1 MRECFRKWPIQCTRQ
16 RNFAAQLCEQSSF
29 QGGSHGLMVNY
40 LTKGQWKALI
50 RNEKC
55 VETISSGGNFIT
67 PHPALIPFLL
77 KLFEKPKSIAFWYRH
92 QQAGHE
98 WKENLSKHMLQC
110 SQACVFI
117 LTGVHSSYQLP
128 PAWAMCPLLVN
139 TGTGP
144 VSKPPNY
151 NQQIMFSPLFTT
163 HRSYDSVFL
172 PSSLIMEMIQLFP
185 CEQEQFCKQ
194 KEMFALWQCK
204 KYSHTIQGCKFI
216 LRKVLYHLPPVSH
229 SCVV

>member
-1 MRECFRKWPIQCTRQ
+1 MLR
-16 RNFAAQLCEQSSF
+16 
-29 QGGSHGLMVNY
+29 
-40 LTKGQWKALI
+40 
-50 RNEKC
+50 
-55 VETISSGGNFIT
+55 ISSGGNFIT

-77 KLFEKPKSIAFWYRH
+77 KLSVKPKSIVFWYRH

-151 NQQIMFSPLFTT
+151 NQQI
-163 HRSYDSVFL
+163 VFL
-172 PSSLIMEMIQLFP
+172 PLMDLMASCVKYVYYFYMWTRTILQTKIN
-185 CEQEQFCKQ
+185 
-194 KEMFALWQCK
+194 ALWQCK
-204 KYSHTIQGCKFI
+204 KYSHTIQGSKFI
-216 LRKVLYHLPPVSH
+216 LRKVIYHLPLVSH